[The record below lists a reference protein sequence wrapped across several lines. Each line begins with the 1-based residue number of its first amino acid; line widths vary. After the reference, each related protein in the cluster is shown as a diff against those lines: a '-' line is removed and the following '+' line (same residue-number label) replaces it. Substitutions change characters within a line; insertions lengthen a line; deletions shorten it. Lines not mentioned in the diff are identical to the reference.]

1 LKGFFRRLIIIIF
14 VCCLVL
20 TTGVYAADA
29 QYRFMHNDHDT
40 LIIGEIIS
48 IEEDDT
54 IIRVEKHIV
63 SVKDLNANSPK
74 KQLKPKEVNII
85 SPFGYNFF
93 YDEDGSSMIGPSVG
107 DYVLVSLIKSGS
119 GFKVAWGAYKVDSL
133 DYRNLSVVLPEE
145 SSIWARMEAAAIKAF
160 VNSDGKVTEFSFD
173 GDRKIVRSGESIIF
187 NGSNEYETDAIP
199 ENIVNTYKEGYND
212 ESKSSLGIIGGA
224 DGPTAV
230 FISGSPWTVLIITIF
245 IAAVLIIT
253 IGFTAGYLVRKRRE
267 RKKLQI

>member
-1 LKGFFRRLIIIIF
+1 LKGFFRQLIAFIF

-20 TTGVYAADA
+20 TTDVYAADA
-29 QYRFMHNDHDT
+29 LYRFMHNDHDA

-48 IEEDDT
+48 IEGDNT
-54 IIRVEKHIV
+54 IVRVEKNII
-63 SVKDLNANSPK
+63 SVRDLNANSPK

-93 YDEDGSSMIGPSVG
+93 YNEDGSSMIEPSVG
-107 DYVLVSLIKSGS
+107 DYVLVSLIKSAK

-133 DYRNLSVVLPEE
+133 DYRNLSVVLPEG
-145 SSIWARMEAAAIKAF
+145 SSTWARMEAAAIKTF

-173 GDRKIVRSGESIIF
+173 GDRKIVRSGEDIIF
-187 NGSNEYETDAIP
+187 NGSNEDETDVMP
-199 ENIVNTYKEGYND
+199 ED

-230 FISGSPWTVLIITIF
+230 FISGNPWTVLIIPIV
-245 IAAVLIIT
+245 IVAVLIFAV
-253 IGFTAGYLVRKRRE
+253 GFTAGYLVRKRRE